1 MASCSSDGPP
11 LCAVWGGSPS
21 EERVFVPCPGMGC
34 IRPQNYVHPEPQD
47 AAFGRRV
54 FIDETEM
61 ALDGRGQPAPS
72 AGRGPCE
79 KPVAGA
85 DQRRGGRGRSE
96 AAPPPGFGFR
106 ARSCCPRRKGG
117 RFCRGRGGQR
127 GARPW
132 SQRQEPGPEGGPRA
146 GHGRQKPLRR
156 HGQGAPRWAHRPGQ
170 GRWSPEPW
178 WRPER
183 RLVSGPQRL
192 CTGDGASPPACP
204 RELHLDGGL
213 SFTAAWAFS
222 RNTRPR
228 PHREPGS
235 EGNGPEHGAPA
246 LTPDPCP
253 AMGFRNLQNQPI
265 VTTAGGTHP
274 PDQRRQPSL
283 PGA

>member
-54 FIDETEM
+54 FIDETEI

-72 AGRGPCE
+72 AGQGPCE

-170 GRWSPEPW
+170 GRRSPEPW

-192 CTGDGASPPACP
+192 CAGDGASPPACP

-253 AMGFRNLQNQPI
+253 AMGFRNL
-265 VTTAGGTHP
+265 
-274 PDQRRQPSL
+274 
-283 PGA
+283 